1 MAKFLVAT
9 MPIPGHVL
17 PLQPV
22 VRRLIEQGHQVV
34 WYGSRFM
41 QAGIEASG
49 ARFEPI
55 RSTLDFGD
63 SDYNRHFSERA
74 RFKGLAQLRFDF
86 KHVFVDPI
94 AGYLQDLRAI
104 QRGFG
109 ADVLL
114 TDSGVAAAKILSH
127 QDGLPWA
134 ALNISVLALPSD
146 DVAPF
151 GLGLLPGTTRFGR
164 LRNRLLYKLV
174 DRLIFRDVQQHY
186 DTAATHHGW
195 PIFPFR
201 PAASPY
207 LYLQPSIPDFEY
219 PRRDLPPQVHFIGP
233 LLPEPR
239 TQRTLPAWWGE
250 LADCRKPVVLVTQG
264 TIATDAG
271 QLLQPALQALADDD
285 VLVIATTGGPTA
297 AQLGLHVPANARVE
311 PFIPFTEL
319 MPLVDLLL
327 TNGGYGGVS
336 IALAHGVP
344 VVCAG
349 TSEDKPE
356 VNNRVAWSGLGLNLK
371 TATPSVVRIRDAV
384 RRVLS
389 DRRFR
394 DRAQALQ
401 LQAARY
407 DAPAEAARLL
417 VQLAATQQPID
428 AASGRSATGN
438 PAARA
443 STKESPAPPAATA
456 ASTPTPKPTR
466 TRTRDAAAFQR
477 P

>member
-17 PLQPV
+17 PVQPV

-63 SDYNRHFSERA
+63 SDYNRHFSERSQL
-74 RFKGLAQLRFDF
+74 KGLAQLRFDF

-94 AGYLQDLRAI
+94 AGYLQDLREI

-134 ALNISVLALPSD
+134 ALNISVLALQSA

-151 GLGLLPGTTRFGR
+151 GLGLMPSATPLGR

-174 DRLIFRDVQQHY
+174 DRMIFRDVQRHY
-186 DTAATHHGW
+186 DAAARRHGW

-207 LYLQPSIPDFEY
+207 LYLQPSLPSFEY

-233 LLPEPR
+233 LLPEPPR
-239 TQRTLPAWWGE
+239 TQRSLPAWW
-250 LADCRKPVVLVTQG
+250 DDVVDPRKTVVLVTQG

-271 QLLQPALQALADDD
+271 QLLVPALQALAGED
-285 VLVIATTGGPTA
+285 VLVVATTGGPNA
-297 AQLGLHVPANARVE
+297 AQLGLAVPANARVE
-311 PFIPFTEL
+311 PFVPFTQL
-319 MPLVDLLL
+319 MPHVDILL

-344 VVCAG
+344 VICAG

-356 VNNRVAWSGLGLNLK
+356 VCNRVAWSGLGINLK
-371 TATPSVVRIRDAV
+371 TATPSVVAIRDAV
-384 RRVLS
+384 RQMRS
-389 DRRFR
+389 D
-394 DRAQALQ
+394 DRYRQRALAMQAE
-401 LQAARY
+401 AARH

-417 VQLAATQQPID
+417 VQLAHSKQPIY
-428 AASGRSATGN
+428 AAMASGSEILQETGDTG
-438 PAARA
+438 AQ
-443 STKESPAPPAATA
+443 
-456 ASTPTPKPTR
+456 
-466 TRTRDAAAFQR
+466 AFQR
-477 P
+477 T

>member
-17 PLQPV
+17 PVQPV
-22 VRRLIEQGHQVV
+22 VRRLIQQGHQVV

-41 QAGIEASG
+41 QSGIEASG

-63 SDYNRHFSERA
+63 SDYNRHFSERSKL
-74 RFKGLAQLRFDF
+74 KGLAQLRFDF

-94 AGYLQDLRAI
+94 AGYLQDLREI

-134 ALNISVLALPSD
+134 ALNISVLALQST

-151 GLGLLPGTTRFGR
+151 GLGLMPSATPLGR
-164 LRNRLLYKLV
+164 LRNRLLYKMV
-174 DRLIFRDVQQHY
+174 DRLIFRDVQRHY
-186 DTAATHHGW
+186 DAAAARHGW

-207 LYLQPSIPDFEY
+207 LYLQPSLPSFEY

-233 LLPEPR
+233 LLPEPPR
-239 TQRTLPAWWGE
+239 TQRSLPVWW
-250 LADCRKPVVLVTQG
+250 DDVVDPRKTVVLVTQG
-264 TIATDAG
+264 TIATDGG
-271 QLLQPALQALADDD
+271 QLLVPSLQALADED
-285 VLVIATTGGPTA
+285 VLVVATTGGPTA
-297 AQLGLHVPANARVE
+297 AQLGLTLPANARVE
-311 PFIPFTEL
+311 PFVPFTEL
-319 MPLVDLLL
+319 MPHVDILL

-344 VVCAG
+344 VICAG

-356 VNNRVAWSGLGLNLK
+356 VCNRVAWSGLGINLK
-371 TATPSVVRIRDAV
+371 TATPTVAQIRDAV
-384 RRVLS
+384 RQMRS
-389 DRRFR
+389 DSRYRQ
-394 DRAQALQ
+394 RAQALQ
-401 LQAARY
+401 AEAARH
-407 DAPAEAARLL
+407 DAPAAAARLL
-417 VQLAATQQPID
+417 VQLAQIKQPIY
-428 AASGRSATGN
+428 
-438 PAARA
+438 
-443 STKESPAPPAATA
+443 AATA
-456 ASTPTPKPTR
+456 SDGRAAQ
-466 TRTRDAAAFQR
+466 DAGDTGLQVYQR
-477 P
+477 S

>member
-17 PLQPV
+17 PVQPV
-22 VRRLIEQGHQVV
+22 VRRLIEQGHEVV

-63 SDYNRHFSERA
+63 SDYNRHFSDRA
-74 RFKGLAQLRFDF
+74 RLKGLAQLRFDF

-94 AGYLQDLRAI
+94 AGYLQDLREI
-104 QRGFG
+104 LRGFH

-134 ALNISVLALPSD
+134 ALNISVLALQST

-151 GLGLLPGTTRFGR
+151 GLGLMPSTTPLGR

-174 DRLIFRDVQQHY
+174 DRMIFRDVQRHY
-186 DTAATHHGW
+186 DAAAARHGW

-207 LYLQPSIPDFEY
+207 LYLQPSLPSFEY

-233 LLPEPR
+233 LLPEPPR
-239 TQRTLPAWWGE
+239 TRRSLPAWWDDVIDP
-250 LADCRKPVVLVTQG
+250 AKTVVLVTQG

-271 QLLQPALQALADDD
+271 QLLVPSLQALAGED
-285 VLVIATTGGPTA
+285 VLVVATTGGPSA
-297 AQLGLHVPANARVE
+297 AQLGLSVPANARVE
-311 PFIPFTEL
+311 AFVPFTEL
-319 MPLVDLLL
+319 MPHVDILL

-344 VVCAG
+344 VICAG

-356 VNNRVAWSGLGLNLK
+356 VCNRVAWSGLGINLK
-371 TATPSVVRIRDAV
+371 TATPTVAQIRDAV
-384 RRVLS
+384 RRMRS
-389 DRRFR
+389 DSRYRQ
-394 DRAQALQ
+394 RAQALQ
-401 LQAARY
+401 AEAARH

-417 VQLAATQQPID
+417 VQLAQSKRPIYAAIQDEILPVPD
-428 AASGRSATGN
+428 AGDT
-438 PAARA
+438 RA
-443 STKESPAPPAATA
+443 QAY
-456 ASTPTPKPTR
+456 
-466 TRTRDAAAFQR
+466 QR